1 MRSVTPLRL
10 LLLALTLVVA
20 FGCVVPS
27 VFHDKWHRHGSS
39 YSRNR
44 LTGEVTK
51 EQFAARPDF
60 WYCMSP
66 QRNSVFV
73 IDD

>member
-1 MRSVTPLRL
+1 VRSVTPLRL

-44 LTGEVTK
+44 LTGEVTQ
-51 EQFAARPDF
+51 ERFAARPLL
-60 WYCMSP
+60 WSCMSH
-66 QRNSVFV
+66 QRDSVFV